1 MGCKGVLD
9 NISTRSLNVLYNTL
23 KMGVILDTKGELDIE
38 TMKRDIDIL
47 DLEIKKRE
55 KGE

>member
-1 MGCKGVLD
+1 MLD
-9 NISTRSLNVLYNTL
+9 KLSTRSLNVLYNTL
-23 KMGVILDTKGELDIE
+23 KMGVILDTRGELDIE

-47 DLEIKKRE
+47 DLELKKRE